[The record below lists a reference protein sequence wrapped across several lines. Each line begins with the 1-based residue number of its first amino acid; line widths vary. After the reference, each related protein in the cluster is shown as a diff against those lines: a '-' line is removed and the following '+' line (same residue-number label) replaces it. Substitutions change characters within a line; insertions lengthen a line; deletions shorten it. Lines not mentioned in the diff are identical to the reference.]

1 MSVVEH
7 NRVIYVMN
15 YVDNVNWP
23 STSAFIQLAVGINT
37 ADLKDVSAMYSFL
50 RKVVHW

>member
-1 MSVVEH
+1 MSVVEY
-7 NRVIYVMN
+7 NRVIFN
-15 YVDNVNWP
+15 LNWSSM
-23 STSAFIQLAVGINT
+23 STFIQLAVGINT